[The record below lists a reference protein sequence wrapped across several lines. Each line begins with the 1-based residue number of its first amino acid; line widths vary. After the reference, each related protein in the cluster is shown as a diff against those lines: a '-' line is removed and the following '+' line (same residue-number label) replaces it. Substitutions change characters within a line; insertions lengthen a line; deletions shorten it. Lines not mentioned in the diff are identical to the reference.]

1 MENRKV
7 NFKIIIHS
15 VIAYSMILIMKY
27 YIKENGKIIH
37 LMDMESY
44 IYLVFYMKVNLKI
57 IKEKGMKDYI
67 AKIEKYM
74 KLNLKMIF

>member
-15 VIAYSMILIMKY
+15 IIAYSMILIMKY

-37 LMDMESY
+37 LMDIENYFYLIIY
-44 IYLVFYMKVNLKI
+44 IKVNLKI
-57 IKEKGMKDYI
+57 IKEKGEYYL
-67 AKIEKYM
+67 AKIKKDLKM
-74 KLNLKMIF
+74 NLKMIF